1 MVGVQCRTLLFVF
14 RSIPE
19 TQEVIDLST
28 NVEEHKVDEN
38 EFDQNNGDQN
48 ELGQKESV
56 EPTKTSAFESPYRKS
71 PSILR
76 PNVGVVVKSTA
87 VSDASDGPN
96 VGVVRSTDASDGP
109 NVGVVKSTTVSDV
122 SDGKSGEET
131 DPQSKT
137 R

>member
-1 MVGVQCRTLLFVF
+1 MSYCFVCS

-28 NVEEHKVDEN
+28 NVEDHKIDENVLDQN

-48 ELGQKESV
+48 ELGQKENV
-56 EPTKTSAFESPYRKS
+56 EPIKTSASELVEESPYRKS

-76 PNVGVVVKSTA
+76 PNVGGVVKSTA

-96 VGVVRSTDASDGP
+96 VGV
-109 NVGVVKSTTVSDV
+109 KSTTTSDV

>member
-1 MVGVQCRTLLFVF
+1 MSDCFVCF

-38 EFDQNNGDQN
+38 EFDQTNGDQT

-76 PNVGVVVKSTA
+76 PNVGVVVKSST
-87 VSDASDGPN
+87 VSDAIDGPN
-96 VGVVRSTDASDGP
+96 VGV
-109 NVGVVKSTTVSDV
+109 KSTTASDV

>member
-1 MVGVQCRTLLFVF
+1 MSDCFVCF

-38 EFDQNNGDQN
+38 EFDQNSGDQN

-76 PNVGVVVKSTA
+76 PNVGVVVKST
-87 VSDASDGPN
+87 
-96 VGVVRSTDASDGP
+96 DASDGP
-109 NVGVVKSTTVSDV
+109 NVGVVKSTTASDV